1 MREVGFACG
10 SVVKNPAASA
20 GVTSLVPDLGIST
33 CLEQRSSSHNYW
45 ATHPE
50 ASTLQ
55 LEKPRNEETVHHEWR
70 PDPLAAPREK
80 PVQHEDPAQSNKWIQ
95 LKKKRSGRQVHP
107 PRGFPG
113 GSDGKESA
121 WNVGDLRSEGKA
133 GAWSLSGQPS
143 QLEGDYKDR
152 TKKHPLQTLNKT
164 KGSESKP
171 FLQPNNYFPAAGV
184 LIRGGVSPSG
194 LQSNLH
200 PHQKLA
206 NLISSFALTL
216 NLIKCNSVVSSATR
230 QNQWCYIYLGIWY
243 RLSMQ

>member
-1 MREVGFACG
+1 MREVGFPCG

-20 GVTSLVPDLGIST
+20 GVMSLIPDLGIST
-33 CLEQRSSSHNYW
+33 GLEQQSSWVTTTEPHTLKPVLCNRRSPAMRRLCTTSGDQTPSL
-45 ATHPE
+45 HPE
-50 ASTLQ
+50 KSPCSTKTQHSLI
-55 LEKPRNEETVHHEWR
+55 NEYNE
-70 PDPLAAPREK
+70 
-80 PVQHEDPAQSNKWIQ
+80 
-95 LKKKRSGRQVHP
+95 KKRSGRQVHP

-133 GAWSLSGQPS
+133 GAWSLWGQPS

-152 TKKHPLQTLNKT
+152 TKKHTLQTLNKT

-171 FLQPNNYFPAAGV
+171 FLQSNNYFSAAGV

-194 LQSNLH
+194 LQSNPH

-216 NLIKCNSVVSSATR
+216 NLIKCNSVVSSAMR
-230 QNQWCYIYLGIWY
+230 QNQWCYIYLGIRY